1 VIFDTVLIDC
11 DDCVLRGDGCADCV
25 VTAML
30 GPIDVAVD
38 PLPSTPGPL
47 TDEERRALRV
57 LADAGLVPPL
67 RLAQGPPAGSLPPDP
82 GRGRCGGRRRH
93 DQPST
98 ARCLSHGLPV
108 TTVPSGSRS
117 FVIPPGVTLWPPPS
131 SAMPSPGGIVG
142 AGDPG
147 PWGESAAVVQPGC
160 AFEVVGRFPARARQ
174 LTR

>member
-82 GRGRCGGRRRH
+82 G
-93 DQPST
+93 
-98 ARCLSHGLPV
+98 
-108 TTVPSGSRS
+108 SG
-117 FVIPPGVTLWPPPS
+117 PGS
-131 SAMPSPGGIVG
+131 NRAVG
-142 AGDPG
+142 AGAV
-147 PWGESAAVVQPGC
+147 AADDTTS
-160 AFEVVGRFPARARQ
+160 RRRPAV
-174 LTR
+174 